1 MVGQR
6 DRRSTV
12 FGGPAAET
20 VYPAGPVE
28 ERILGVDVEM
38 YKFVQVS

>member
-1 MVGQR
+1 MVGQC
-6 DRRSTV
+6 DCWSSV
-12 FGGPAAET
+12 FGGPAAEA
-20 VYPAGPVE
+20 VHPAGSVE